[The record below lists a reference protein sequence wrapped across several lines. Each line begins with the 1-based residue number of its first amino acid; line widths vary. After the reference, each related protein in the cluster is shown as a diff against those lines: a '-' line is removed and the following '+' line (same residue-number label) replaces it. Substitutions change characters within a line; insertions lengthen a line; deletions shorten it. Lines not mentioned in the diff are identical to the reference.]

1 MKKYLL
7 FSLAVIA
14 SIQAAFAQPVL
25 TAANSNPVAGDNFT
39 NHTCIATGI
48 VQGAAGAAV
57 TWDYHT
63 LTDTAAGPGDFV
75 TCASTPYCDSFAG
88 SNLAT
93 GTGTGASAG
102 SSYYITN
109 TNVWEENGN
118 VSGGSYMNY
127 LHYSKHRVIH
137 QYPVVYNTS
146 FLDTNISFFSP
157 ATSYGIERDSNK
169 IDGYGTLIL
178 PSGTWSNVLRQ
189 RIVTALYDSIPDS
202 ALTYLGTYE
211 VYYWYTP
218 GFHFPLLEIVFDSSS
233 GTGWSAAFAGY
244 TTKVTTGVTTVN
256 NDEMTIEVSPNPA
269 GNMIHLK
276 FTLDDSRS
284 ALITLEDMTGR
295 IAATITGDGMNN
307 GMNDIAIPV
316 AGLPEGMYILHLISA
331 GKSTSRK
338 VIVSR

>member
-7 FSLAVIA
+7 FSLVVSA
-14 SIQAAFAQPVL
+14 SIQVAFAQPVL
-25 TAANSNPVAGDNFT
+25 TAANSNPVAGDNYT

-63 LTDTAAGPGDFV
+63 LTDTGTVSGDFV
-75 TCASTPYCDSFAG
+75 TCASTPYCGSFAG

-93 GTGTGASAG
+93 GTGTGASADY
-102 SSYYITN
+102 SYYITN

-118 VSGGSYMNY
+118 ISGGAYTY
-127 LHYSKHRVIH
+127 YSKPGVIH

-146 FLDTNISFFSP
+146 FLDTNIIFP
-157 ATSYGIERDSNK
+157 PTAPVYGIARDSNK

-178 PSGTWSNVLRQ
+178 PSGSYSNVLRQ
-189 RIVTALYDSIPDS
+189 HRITTLYDSIPDS
-202 ALTYLGTYE
+202 ALTYSGTYE

-244 TTKVTTGVTTVN
+244 ATKVTTGVTTAN

-269 GNMIHLK
+269 SNMIHLR
-276 FTLDDSRS
+276 FSLDDPGS
-284 ALITLEDMTGR
+284 ALITLEDITGR
-295 IAATITGDGMNN
+295 NAATITGDKLNN

-316 AGLPEGMYILHLISA
+316 SGLPEGMYILHLISA
-331 GKSTSRK
+331 GKSVSQK